1 MEHSLL
7 VRVGGPQEDS
17 NLRNKDSSVKLG
29 DGGLGRGLFPA
40 LHANRTSDLV
50 LKHLV
55 TGLEMES
62 VYSACTKPSVG
73 TQQLIKLGMVALILT
88 G

>member
-1 MEHSLL
+1 M
-7 VRVGGPQEDS
+7 GGPQEDS

-50 LKHLV
+50 FSSHRAGDGECL
-55 TGLEMES
+55 
-62 VYSACTKPSVG
+62 PSMH
-73 TQQLIKLGMVALILT
+73 QALSWDPAAHKIGDGGANT
-88 G
+88 HRVEAGR